1 VGRTSGDCNIVEE
14 RDRVMVCHSGGKNSY
29 ALLDILPAWRTK
41 LGRGSPFETRTPV
54 SSPSG

>member
-29 ALLDILPAWRTK
+29 VLLDILPA
-41 LGRGSPFETRTPV
+41 
-54 SSPSG
+54 